1 MSRRPLT
8 GTGTGTG
15 TGKRAGKGRE
25 KRRRARRAGLRAE
38 TAAAWYLRCKGYR
51 IEAQNLRTPLGEI
64 DIAARRGGTLAIV
77 EVKHRPEA
85 GDLGSAVTAAQQRR
99 LVNAAGWLLSAR
111 PALARLTVRFDVV
124 LVTPGRLPLHLPNAW
139 QA

>member
-1 MSRRPLT
+1 MT
-8 GTGTGTG
+8 GKGTGNGS
-15 TGKRAGKGRE
+15 E

-38 TAAAWYLRCKGYR
+38 TAAVWFLRCKGYR
-51 IEAQNLRTPLGEI
+51 IEAKNLRTPLGEI

-77 EVKHRPEA
+77 EVKRRA
-85 GDLGSAVTAAQQRR
+85 DAADLGSAVTAAQQRR

-124 LVTPGRLPLHLPNAW
+124 LVAPGRLPLHLPNAW

>member
-1 MSRRPLT
+1 M
-8 GTGTGTG
+8 
-15 TGKRAGKGRE
+15 TGKWTG

-38 TAAAWYLRCKGYR
+38 TAAVWFLRCKGYR
-51 IEAQNLRTPLGEI
+51 IVAKNLRTPVGEI
-64 DIAARRGGTLAIV
+64 DIAVRRGDTLAIV
-77 EVKHRPEA
+77 EVKRRPDA
-85 GDLGSAVTAAQQRR
+85 GDLGSAVTPAQQRR

-111 PALARLTVRFDVV
+111 PGLARLTVRFDVV

>member
-1 MSRRPLT
+1 MT
-8 GTGTGTG
+8 GQGT
-15 TGKRAGKGRE
+15 E
-25 KRRRARRAGLRAE
+25 KRRRAQRAGLRAE
-38 TAAAWYLRCKGYR
+38 TVAAWYLRCKGYR

-77 EVKHRPEA
+77 EVKRRPDA
-85 GDLGSAVTAAQQRR
+85 GELGSAVTPAQQRR

-111 PALARLTVRFDVV
+111 PGLARLTVRFDVV

>member
-1 MSRRPLT
+1 MGQWT
-8 GTGTGTG
+8 
-15 TGKRAGKGRE
+15 A
-25 KRRRARRAGLRAE
+25 KRRRAQRAGLRAE
-38 TAAAWYLRCKGYR
+38 TVAAWFLRCKGYR
-51 IEAQNLRTPLGEI
+51 IEAKNLRTPLGEI

-77 EVKHRPEA
+77 EVKRRPDAE
-85 GDLGSAVTAAQQRR
+85 DLGSAVTAAQQRR

-111 PALARLTVRFDVV
+111 PGLARLTVRFDVV

>member
-1 MSRRPLT
+1 M
-8 GTGTGTG
+8 
-15 TGKRAGKGRE
+15 TGKSTE
-25 KRRRARRAGLRAE
+25 KRRRAQRAGLRAE
-38 TAAAWYLRCKGYR
+38 TVAAWYLRCKGYR

-77 EVKHRPEA
+77 EVKRRPNA
-85 GDLGSAVTAAQQRR
+85 GDLGSAVAPAQQRR

-111 PALARLTVRFDVV
+111 PGLARLTVRFDVV